1 MKKQILDSFLLS
13 LLLIFIISFPLELLI
28 TDVLSYYLITIG
40 LRLIL
45 LLYYYF
51 AIRRTNRK
59 IIGVGIKKEMLFMIC
74 NSYGVLSN
82 FQIELIE
89 DTLKDCLLFIKDV
102 KK

>member
-59 IIGVGIKKEMLFMIC
+59 IIGVGIKKEMLFMIPC
-74 NSYGVLSN
+74 FLITSN
-82 FQIELIE
+82 
-89 DTLKDCLLFIKDV
+89 CLE
-102 KK
+102 